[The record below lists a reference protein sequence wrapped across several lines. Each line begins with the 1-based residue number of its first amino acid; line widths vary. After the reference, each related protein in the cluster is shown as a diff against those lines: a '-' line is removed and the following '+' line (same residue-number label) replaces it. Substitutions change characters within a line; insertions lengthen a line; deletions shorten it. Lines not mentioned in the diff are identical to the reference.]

1 MRSFLI
7 FFIPHFLLSLLCWRP
22 GLGPASAAKHSYF
35 LQNVETSIILPIL
48 FYELFHRLLALRA
61 FNGHCILFCFPFTLL
76 PDPRTHRTRR
86 HSPRPKP
93 SPPRHGN
100 HRLSIPVLYPPL
112 DRLVRR
118 RVRYLSSSHRYPRPP
133 ILYRTYPWIY
143 STILCRPLVAL
154 LALLRQYWPGFPIVP
169 MGHPPPRNRLPS
181 DLPRKTRTLPPP
193 RRVRCSSPPHPMGS
207 VVPPRPTHVQLRHR
221 QNPQR

>member
-7 FFIPHFLLSLLCWRP
+7 FFIPPFLLSLLCGRP

-48 FYELFHRLLALRA
+48 FYEFFHRLLALRA
-61 FNGHCILFCFPFTLL
+61 FNGHCILFCLPFTLL

-112 DRLVRR
+112 SRLGRR
-118 RVRYLSSSHRYPRPP
+118 RVRYLPSSHRHPRPAFLP
-133 ILYRTYPWIY
+133 GSYLGSPSPPFR
-143 STILCRPLVAL
+143 RPRVAL
-154 LALLRQYWPGFPIVP
+154 LALLRQYRPGLPILP

-181 DLPRKTRTLPPP
+181 YPPRKTRTPPPP
-193 RRVRCSSPPHPMGS
+193 RRIRCSSPPHPMGS